1 MSQLDSL
8 TNLYK
13 LKPPPSCPVSVTI
26 SSSPLHVR
34 KVTTSGI
41 TVQEEGLWCHLYVSG
56 IRKDVL
62 CFLFSSSSTWCLGD
76 PFTPLC
82 ALLTAFTPKILL
94 MWIPRSLSKGKTL
107 LKTSKAMESVIVINR
122 IQAKTWAR
130 GMAYQFLKTKTLLCE
145 TRWFHALCTI
155 YMKITKVF
163 VKWMNGCKEPKLSS
177 YVVSF
182 PIQLIIF
189 PLIRYENLEEW
200 FFSIRFKVEKKIR
213 SWKRLTTAEY
223 LYGKDLSCYFRKQL
237 KKETPWFLLRIP
249 NAGILYLLFILQH
262 EMQKTQ

>member
-1 MSQLDSL
+1 MSRLDSL

-13 LKPPPSCPVSVTI
+13 LKPPPSCPVSATI
-26 SSSPLHVR
+26 SSPLHVR

-41 TVQEEGLWCHLYVSG
+41 RVQEEGLWCHLYVSG

-163 VKWMNGCKEPKLSS
+163 VKGMNECKKPKT
-177 YVVSF
+177 
-182 PIQLIIF
+182 
-189 PLIRYENLEEW
+189 
-200 FFSIRFKVEKKIR
+200 FFLCCVIPHTTDNFSLDSLWKFRRMILFNKVQSREKNQK
-213 SWKRLTTAEY
+213 
-223 LYGKDLSCYFRKQL
+223 L
-237 KKETPWFLLRIP
+237 KAVDNSRIP
-249 NAGILYLLFILQH
+249 LW
-262 EMQKTQ
+262 